1 MAESVTVTLLHKE
14 NYRFEVDFGEAFE
27 GYLSDELPPL
37 GKREGATPP
46 HVLAAAVGNCL
57 SASLLFVLQR
67 NQLDVGGIMT
77 KATCHIDRNENR
89 RFRVKKIDVSIQ
101 LGKARSDI
109 DGIEQV
115 LASFED
121 VGTVSQSVKNGI
133 PLDVSV
139 TDCEGRRLK

>member
-37 GKREGATPP
+37 GKGEGAAPP

-67 NQLDVGGIMT
+67 NQLDAGGIET
-77 KATCHIDRNENR
+77 KVTCHIDRNENR
-89 RFRVKKIDVSIQ
+89 RFRVKRIDVSIR
-101 LGKARSDI
+101 LGKAGSNIEGIQQVI
-109 DGIEQV
+109 D
-115 LASFED
+115 SFED
-121 VGTVSQSVKNGI
+121 VGTVSQSIKNGI

-139 TDCEGRRLK
+139 IDGEGRRLK